1 MAVRIVGLHA
11 RATSAGRRVGVA
23 SPACIA
29 YGRVSSGTARGCM
42 GTLTHVG
49 MKAQPSMVDIGGKAA
64 SLREATAIAR
74 VYVPPAVCDALAAPG
89 ARVRKEA
96 AARVRVRPE

>member
-1 MAVRIVGLHA
+1 MAVRIIGLLA
-11 RATSAGRRVGVA
+11 RATWAGRRVGVV

-29 YGRVSSGTARGCM
+29 YGRVTSGTARRCM

-49 MKAQPSMVDIGGKAA
+49 TDAQPAMVDIVGKPAT
-64 SLREATAIAR
+64 LREATAIAR

-89 ARVRKEA
+89 ARVRRAA
-96 AARVRVRPE
+96 AARVRGPPG